1 MTVRISVS
9 LPDDLHASLL
19 QLASIDHQTVASTV
33 RALLLDSVPQ
43 MLILAEYING
53 NLRNP
58 GVLAATDELES
69 ALARVT
75 DAFGLP
81 HINPP
86 ASNTGGNQRELRS

>member
-9 LPDDLHASLL
+9 IPDHLHQDLLK
-19 QLASIDHQTVASTV
+19 LAGIDHNTVASTV

-53 NLRNP
+53 NLHHP
-58 GVLAATDELES
+58 GVLAASDELES
-69 ALARVT
+69 ALSRVT

-81 HINPP
+81 PIKPP
-86 ASNTGGNQRELRS
+86 VQ